1 MKQSRCEKRREDSR
15 IERPIQR
22 ERARKIWRFAG
33 CDFSQRY
40 MYISRGQRNYLCNV
54 AKENMAER
62 GAQIKASR
70 YARLIKFQRYAGV
83 A

>member
-1 MKQSRCEKRREDSR
+1 
-15 IERPIQR
+15 
-22 ERARKIWRFAG
+22 
-33 CDFSQRY
+33 

-70 YARLIKFQRYAGV
+70 YARLIKFQRYDGV

>member
-1 MKQSRCEKRREDSR
+1 
-15 IERPIQR
+15 
-22 ERARKIWRFAG
+22 
-33 CDFSQRY
+33 

>member
-1 MKQSRCEKRREDSR
+1 MRS
-15 IERPIQR
+15 IERIR
-22 ERARKIWRFAG
+22 ALNDRFKAKERGKFGVSPAA
-33 CDFSQRY
+33 
-40 MYISRGQRNYLCNV
+40 ISANDICIFRAANV
-54 AKENMAER
+54 ITCVTWAKENMAER